1 MTRPNRPT
9 FLLTKGQRM
18 AADGQLYTGDI
29 VEHYRRVA
37 GGLFKWDGLP
47 EGCPRTYIEDT
58 AVFFSGGVGA
68 KRVKG
73 IGPVIAPIKPS
84 TLDIYGMPYEWIPAP
99 VFGMKP
105 ISADAE
111 YFKPSAEPSMWLHCS
126 TMDAIEP
133 YLELIKRTMNVL
145 NINVFALSQPIMV
158 TGVSGASL
166 GSMIMKS
173 EIIEGATYIPTTGAG
188 ATPPEVLDLGA
199 EDHTQNLISTM
210 DWLDARILEAMASS
224 NGVEKSSGVT
234 TMETVSG
241 VQSVMQMFD
250 AGLEIR
256 REWADRVNDRLKLDL
271 TVEAG
276 AGIASLTGG
285 NAPQDGDASADDAED
300 GDAQRLPVRGL
311 RVPQDGGC
319 GAAHG
324 QDGGHPEQ
332 DTLPGGLHSRD
343 RQRGVRDR
351 DNMSCCRCI
360 EVDTPQSIMDD
371 GSMDGEYTAET
382 DIFEEI
388 ADTAAGQFTTEAMM
402 RSMLWNRY
410 RYEGIGSCDSKRWV
424 QVMADRLDMVG
435 PKWEDI
441 LTKLE
446 DVDMADLAELAY
458 TRRVD
463 RTAIPETVGTVRTVG
478 HTGNDVTITGN
489 ETLPQ
494 SPVDGYSYLD
504 NRTTA
509 TRTNGQT
516 DTETYKPNERDDET
530 YKEYRDIEAATFARL
545 VREYPDLPDR
555 FAAEFSDLFLGRW
568 RCRHTRRPGS
578 TVFPVRCHPGNT
590 PLSRRART

>member
-9 FLLTKGQRM
+9 FLLTKGER
-18 AADGQLYTGDI
+18 AKADGQLFTGDI
-29 VEHYRRVA
+29 VEHYRAVA
-37 GGLFKWDGLP
+37 AGRYSWDGLP
-47 EGCPRTYIEDT
+47 EGCPRTFIEDS
-58 AVFFSGGVGA
+58 ALFYSPGA
-68 KRVKG
+68 AAKKVKG
-73 IGPVIAPIKPS
+73 FGPVVCPIKPS
-84 TLDIYGMPYEWIPAP
+84 MLDFYGRPYEWMPAP
-99 VFGMKP
+99 FRGMRP
-105 ISADAE
+105 ISADAD
-111 YFKPSAEPSMWLHCS
+111 YFSPSREPAMWVGS
-126 TMDAIEP
+126 SVMDAIEP
-133 YLELIKRTMNVL
+133 YLDIMQRCLNVL
-145 NINVFALSQPIMV
+145 NTNVFALSQPIMI

-166 GSMIMKS
+166 GSMVMKS
-173 EIIEGATYIPTTGAG
+173 ELIDGAVYIPTTGAG

-199 EDHTQNLISTM
+199 EDHTQNLISTI
-210 DWLDARILEAMASS
+210 DWCDARILEAMASS

-241 VQSVMQMFD
+241 VQSVMQQFE
-250 AGLEIR
+250 AGLELR
-256 REWADRVNDRLKLDL
+256 RDWCDRINDRLKLSISVSPGKGVQAL
-271 TVEAG
+271 N
-276 AGIASLTGG
+276 G
-285 NAPQDGDASADDAED
+285 NAPAADDGSADDAEAVD
-300 GDAQRLPVRGL
+300 DQRLPVRGL
-311 RVPQDGGC
+311 RVPQDGGY
-319 GAAHG
+319 GGTHG
-324 QDGGHPEQ
+324 QDGGHAEQ
-332 DTLPGGLHSRD
+332 DTVPGGLHRRD
-343 RQRGVRDR
+343 RQRRVRDS
-351 DNMSCCRCI
+351 DSLSCCKCM
-360 EVDTPQSIMDD
+360 EVDTPQSILDD
-371 GSMDGEYTAET
+371 GSLDGGYAAET

-388 ADTAAGQFTTEAMM
+388 ADTAAGQFTTEALM

-441 LTKLE
+441 LTTLE
-446 DVDMADLAELAY
+446 DVDMADLAEMAY

-478 HTGNDVTITGN
+478 HTGNDVTVTGN

-555 FAAEFSDLFLGRW
+555 FAEEFSDLFLGRW

-578 TVFPVRCHPGNT
+578 TPSPVRCH
-590 PLSRRART
+590 RASTR

>member
-105 ISADAE
+105 ISSDAE

-158 TGVSGASL
+158 TGVSGACL

-285 NAPQDGDASADDAED
+285 SAPQDGDASADDAED
-300 GDAQRLPVRGL
+300 GDAQRLPLRGL
-311 RVPQDGGC
+311 SVPQDGRC

-332 DTLPGGLHSRD
+332 DTVPGGLHRGH
-343 RQRGVRDR
+343 RQRGVRDS
-351 DNMSCCRCI
+351 DNLMCGCI

-371 GSMDGEYTAET
+371 GSMDGEYAAET

-388 ADTAAGQFTTEAMM
+388 ADTAAGEFTTEALM

-424 QVMADRLDMVG
+424 QVMADRLDMIG

-463 RTAIPETVGTVRTVG
+463 RTAIPDTVGTVRTVG
-478 HTGNDVTITGN
+478 HTGNDVTVTGN

-545 VREYPDLPDR
+545 VKEYPDLPDR

-578 TVFPVRCHPGNT
+578 TGSPVRCLPVNT
-590 PLSRRART
+590 RLSRRART